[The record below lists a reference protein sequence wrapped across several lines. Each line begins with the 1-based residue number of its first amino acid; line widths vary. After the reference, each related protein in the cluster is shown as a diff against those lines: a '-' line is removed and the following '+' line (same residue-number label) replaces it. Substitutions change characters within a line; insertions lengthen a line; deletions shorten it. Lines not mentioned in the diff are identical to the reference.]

1 MEVSENTGVRIG
13 EATVDMFGIEFMC
26 SEAGNLQND
35 AAGIPNRVEGMDCL
49 ISDHRSPPYIL
60 KSSTRDHNR

>member
-26 SEAGNLQND
+26 SEAGNCKMTQREFRI
-35 AAGIPNRVEGMDCL
+35 GSRVW
-49 ISDHRSPPYIL
+49 IV
-60 KSSTRDHNR
+60 